1 MHFCRCQ
8 RDKPIGHDKSKK
20 VRRLAGLF
28 LEAGAGGRG
37 RRQLK

>member
-20 VRRLAGLF
+20 S
-28 LEAGAGGRG
+28 GGSPDFSSKRV
-37 RRQLK
+37 QAVVAAVS